1 MYTFCLKAQ
10 LCNYFQ
16 CWKRADCHLMMTHIY
31 PFPTGWVA
39 TKHLWGSGNDPIFL
53 IIMIVPQLSWR
64 VERRF
69 LATQK
74 RFRNRS
80 GVVSRVLKR
89 FRVPFRQILVCNE
102 WAARLRLRLQRA
114 ELSPPLRQRV
124 HCAADSGGTR
134 RWQLKGASLCAA
146 ASSEDKTTEEKR
158 PRETMQT
165 EPLCLHGDAS
175 LRSRAGSSSLTP
187 TRYFGPAT
195 LTDDT
200 VWTSE
205 SELGHFLN

>member
-16 CWKRADCHLMMTHIY
+16 CWKRADCHLMTHIY

-39 TKHLWGSGNDPIFL
+39 TKHLWASGNDPIFL
-53 IIMIVPQLSWR
+53 IIMIIPQLRWR
-64 VERRF
+64 VERCF
-69 LATQK
+69 LATRK
-74 RFRNRS
+74 CLRNRS
-80 GVVSRVLKR
+80 GVVSGVLKR
-89 FRVPFRQILVCNE
+89 FKVTFRQILVYNE
-102 WAARLRLRLQRA
+102 WAARPRLQRA
-114 ELSPPLRQRV
+114 ELFPQLQQRV
-124 HCAADSGGTR
+124 HCAADSRGRR

-205 SELGHFLN
+205 SELGHFFN